1 MMAFPTPSE
10 RECQV
15 GHLRVRFYNKR
26 FRLFFFNPDHAIF
39 FDLSCLLLMMNFS
52 FLNMFCFSAIF
63 ADITHVMPRLSFT
76 NVEALNYLL
85 RFEIFVSEDRQLR
98 AVHLILDFKPISE
111 IYQEIGHA
119 IRAGDQWLARINMSR
134 PSFLAPEDL
143 PPVAWPLQQILLET
157 AIVPKEEIASSHL
170 SLAEEIDKFH
180 FKEEGEVL
188 ERPLSSQTQRLAFID
203 PPLLIP

>member
-111 IYQEIGHA
+111 IYQEVGHA
-119 IRAGDQWLARINMSR
+119 IRAGDQRLARIDVSR
-134 PSFLAPEDL
+134 SRLIVVRVYPSSEEEEEEMDL
-143 PPVAWPLQQILLET
+143 KKGT
-157 AIVPKEEIASSHL
+157 
-170 SLAEEIDKFH
+170 
-180 FKEEGEVL
+180 
-188 ERPLSSQTQRLAFID
+188 T
-203 PPLLIP
+203 